1 MKKYCLAVDLKDDD
15 ALIAE
20 YEHFHKAENSKPAIT
35 KSIKDA
41 GITNLEIY
49 RVGNRL
55 FMIIEAEDTFE
66 FAKKAAMDASNPDVQ
81 DWEELMWNFQ
91 QPLPSAAP
99 GEKWMLMN
107 KIYQLP
113 E

>member
-1 MKKYCLAVDLKDDD
+1 MKKYCLAVDLKDDE

-20 YEHFHKAENSKPAIT
+20 YEDYHKPENSRPAIT

-41 GITNLEIY
+41 GITNLEIF

-66 FAKKAAMDASNPDVQ
+66 FVKKAAMDASNPDVQ
-81 DWEELMWNFQ
+81 EWEELMWKFQ
-91 QPLPSAAP
+91 QPLPGAAP
-99 GEKWMLMN
+99 GEKWMLMD

-113 E
+113 Q